1 MQEKLSLVNVADSAI
16 WQEWLAGGKL
26 GQDGQTGV
34 PSGAQ
39 HRPQAQ
45 YSGKR
50 NLGIT
55 LA

>member
-34 PSGAQ
+34 HVVPSTDLKLSI
-39 HRPQAQ
+39 QA
-45 YSGKR
+45 
-50 NLGIT
+50 NEIWE
-55 LA
+55 